1 MSNDWERNKIIFYDN
16 IYKNPNNHWRKDLNF
31 KFDNLFTQIILGN
44 LKKNHKK
51 MLEVGTDG
59 RFFETFLKNKN
70 HNLNISVVDISPKAI
85 EIINKKFKSINT
97 FCEDFFEFANTR
109 IKKNEKFDI
118 IYSNGTHEHF
128 KDLERSLTV
137 TKNLLSHK
145 GFFLMAVPNNLGY
158 DINKDQ
164 QVEGFRELNGGSRQ
178 TEWHL
183 FLESWKKLIINS
195 GFKFTFFRGFDER
208 IGFIFFMYL

>member
-1 MSNDWERNKIIFYDN
+1 MDNNWESNRINFYDN
-16 IYKNPNNHWRKDLNF
+16 IYKNPNNHWRKKLNF

-44 LKKNHKK
+44 LKKDHKT

-59 RFFETFLKNKN
+59 RFFETFLKNNN
-70 HNLNISVVDISPKAI
+70 HNLNISVIDISSKAI
-85 EIINKKFKSINT
+85 EIINNKFKNINT
-97 FCEDFFEFANTR
+97 FCEDFFVFADSR
-109 IKKNEKFDI
+109 VSKNEKFDI

-128 KDLERSLTV
+128 RELEKSLKL
-137 TKNLLSHK
+137 TKQLLSK
-145 GFFLMAVPNNLGY
+145 NGFFLMAVPNNLGY

-178 TEWHL
+178 MEWHL
-183 FLESWKKLIINS
+183 FLNSWKKIIYNS

-208 IGFIFFMYL
+208 IGFIFYMYT